1 MARRSKKSSLERAMV
16 DLREWEGAP
25 LEAIKAR
32 AVEAVGAAIDTFDV
46 KSRDRFVFWGKDG
59 APMGSQIIATDKG
72 VRIRVAVSARAV
84 SLEKLS
90 ISPSLSSN
98 TTGSRRTE
106 VTVRAEHSRSVTVPN
121 GFIWGGTIWRR
132 TSGYHT
138 GIRRKKAS
146 NGRYYDSYSDYLS
159 NITRARQWLIEA
171 FADPSPAYLLGAAKD
186 DVIAAMQST
195 LLEAIDGGIQG
206 KNSK

>member
-1 MARRSKKSSLERAMV
+1 MV

-72 VRIRVAVSARAV
+72 VRIRVAVSAKAV

-90 ISPSLSSN
+90 ITPALSSN
-98 TTGSRRTE
+98 TTGSNRTE
-106 VTVRAEHSRSVTVPN
+106 VVVRAEHSRSVTVPN

-132 TSGYHT
+132 IGGYHT
-138 GIRRKKAS
+138 GIRRRRS
-146 NGRYYDSYSDYLS
+146 PSGREYEEHSDYLS

-186 DVIAAMQST
+186 DVIAAMQNT

-206 KNSK
+206 KDSK